1 MMNPQILS
9 EPASTRRIKAN
20 MSLAIDE
27 TILTR
32 QISGLQEQLT
42 IVGYNTDQRNR
53 ANYIR
58 HELNR
63 LSKKLANIRQAA
75 VELD

>member
-1 MMNPQILS
+1 MNLRILS

-32 QISGLQEQLT
+32 KISGLQEQLAKF
-42 IVGYNTDQRNR
+42 GSQPDQRTR
-53 ANYIR
+53 TNYIR
-58 HELNR
+58 HEIKR
-63 LSKKLANIRQAA
+63 LSRKLENIRQTAI
-75 VELD
+75 DFD